1 MGDPSSAR
9 TEDPSDVSGDA
20 DGDASG
26 PTVRPPR
33 SAPSR
38 WPSVAGLLGTL
49 FVLGGFLVGS
59 RRLTDNSLFTHLATG
74 RLTLADGSIPTTDPF
89 SFTAAGDPWVVQSWL
104 VSTLYGFVER
114 GFGGAGIRVVG
125 GLLVATTMGL
135 VWRLTRPAVSVA
147 MRAVITGLVLVS
159 GLAFFAPRPLLV
171 GLVLMGLVLVLV
183 TEDRDPRWLIPIMW
197 VWTNSHG
204 SFPLALV
211 ALGTIAVGRWLDG
224 ERTREP
230 WLPLGWA
237 VLGTGL
243 AAINPLGPSLLTFP
257 VNLLNKMDL
266 LSNVVEWKSPDFS
279 VGFSRVFLV
288 LLIVAVLALARRP
301 TYRAA
306 IPLVVFAAA
315 ALLGLRNIP
324 LAALVLVPGMSLG
337 LAGIGRLDGRE
348 RGPVPGVLT
357 AVAVVMTLVILSNQF
372 ARPAFDLSSYPTDGL
387 VWLDQNGQIDP
398 ERRVATEDTTGNVIE
413 LVFGTR
419 ARVFFDDRFDMYPQD
434 VADDYLTVH
443 RLKPDWQDAL
453 ADQGIERL
461 LWTQSSPLA
470 VAVRDSPDWHIE
482 YQDEASF
489 VACRREVAPD
499 C

>member
-1 MGDPSSAR
+1 MGDPSSAPA
-9 TEDPSDVSGDA
+9 EAPSDVAGDA
-20 DGDASG
+20 HGVPVG
-26 PTVRPPR
+26 PTARAR
-33 SAPSR
+33 RAAPSR

-49 FVLGGFLVGS
+49 FVLGGLLIGS
-59 RRLTDNSLFTHLATG
+59 QQLSDNSLFTHLATG
-74 RLTLADGSIPTTDPF
+74 RLTLANGSIPTTDPF
-89 SFTAAGDPWVVQSWL
+89 SFTAAGEPWVVQSWL

-125 GLLVATTMGL
+125 GLLVAATMGL

-147 MRAVITGLVLVS
+147 MRAVIAGLVLVS
-159 GLAFFAPRPLLV
+159 GVAFFAPRPLLV
-171 GLVLMGLVLVLV
+171 GLVLMALVLALV

-211 ALGTIAVGRWLDG
+211 ALGAIAVGRWLDG

-230 WLPLGWA
+230 WRPLGWA
-237 VLGTGL
+237 IFGTAL

-257 VNLLNKMDL
+257 VNLLNKMDI

-288 LLIVAVLALARRP
+288 QVIVAVLALARRP
-301 TYRAA
+301 TYRVAV
-306 IPLVVFAAA
+306 PLVVFTAA

-348 RGPVPGVLT
+348 RGPVPGVLA
-357 AVAVVMTLVILSNQF
+357 AVAVAVTVVILSNQF

-387 VWLDQNGQIDP
+387 VWLDQNDQIDP

-419 ARVFFDDRFDMYPQD
+419 ARVFFDDRFDMYPQE
-434 VADDYLTVH
+434 VADDYLAVH

-453 ADQGIERL
+453 DDQGIERL
-461 LWTQSSPLA
+461 MWTQSSPLA

-482 YQDEASF
+482 YQDKVAF
-489 VACRREVAPD
+489 VACRRGVAPD